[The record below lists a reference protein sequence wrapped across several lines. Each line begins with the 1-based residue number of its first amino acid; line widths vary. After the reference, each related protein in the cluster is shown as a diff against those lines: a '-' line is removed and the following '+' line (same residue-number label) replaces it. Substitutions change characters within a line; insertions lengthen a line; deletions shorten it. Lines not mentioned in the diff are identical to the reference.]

1 MKIGEIRKITRRFTM
16 GILVWVL
23 SVLSVYMLRNDK
35 VQEIYRYSTVGVS
48 IVIILGYLV
57 FSVVF

>member
-1 MKIGEIRKITRRFTM
+1 M

>member
-35 VQEIYRYSTVGVS
+35 VQDIYRYSTVGVS